1 MVGYHVLARF
11 RDMNGN
17 DVAEIRCAVYKK
29 NVLEESKRGTYTL
42 DTFGKVVFYHLQT
55 YVVPAM
61 TWRCSTR
68 VEESD
73 MKDNPK

>member
-17 DVAEIRCAVYKK
+17 DITEIRCAGYKK

-42 DTFGKVVFYHLQT
+42 DTFGKVVFYHLLT
-55 YVVPAM
+55 YVVPAHDLALLY
-61 TWRCSTR
+61 TSGR
-68 VEESD
+68 V
-73 MKDNPK
+73 